1 MTDSK
6 KVAQNTKIFVTKIFS
21 SSFFFQVK
29 TSLST
34 ELMAN
39 LKDMDFAVQ
48 LTNEACLLG
57 EPDYLVRLDENKA
70 VANYRSFFNRDEAVF
85 KNGKISNH
93 KVFFC

>member
-1 MTDSK
+1 
-6 KVAQNTKIFVTKIFS
+6 
-21 SSFFFQVK
+21 
-29 TSLST
+29 
-34 ELMAN
+34 MAN

-93 KVFFC
+93 KVFFVEFFHKISVLYQRNHSNRRVDRQR